1 MLSDEYRRNIM
12 YSLVESDKNVF
23 SYDEI
28 TDKLV
33 ENQYLEEIDQEKFK
47 IQMVHNHLP
56 RIEKTGFI
64 DQDRRSETI
73 RYLKDEELEELI
85 GDLKSYE

>member
-1 MLSDEYRRNIM
+1 
-12 YSLVESDKNVF
+12 
-23 SYDEI
+23 
-28 TDKLV
+28 
-33 ENQYLEEIDQEKFK
+33 
-47 IQMVHNHLP
+47 MVHNHLP

>member
-1 MLSDEYRRNIM
+1 M

-56 RIEKTGFI
+56 P
-64 DQDRRSETI
+64 D
-73 RYLKDEELEELI
+73 
-85 GDLKSYE
+85 